1 MTEAMIGLEIHVQ
14 LKTATK
20 LFCPC
25 SSDYLSARPN
35 ENVCPTCTAQ
45 PGAKPWGTNKK
56 AFESAAKIALA
67 LGCKMADI
75 SVVQRKHYF
84 YPDLPANYQRTS
96 TPIGSGGELEGVGIT
111 EVHIEED
118 PGRYELRKGTVDYN
132 RAGVPLLEI
141 VTAPEFTSPEH
152 ARSFLKKLKALLGY
166 LEVSRDEPG
175 STRIDAN
182 ISLSGGARVEV
193 KNINSFTGVHKALKY
208 EIVRQKALLSRGLP
222 VKSETRHFDEAQKIT
237 IGLREKESAA
247 DYRYM
252 PDPDIL
258 TLVLVSGEVARL
270 KSELPEGPEQRAER
284 LAGKYG
290 IRKREALIIS
300 QERHFADLFEEVA
313 PSVGGGVAAEWF
325 VKELRRA
332 LKWNS
337 VKVCDIGLKS
347 SHIVELLDMVSKGE
361 ITRLG
366 AHRLLDELIIKPQ
379 SPRELSKMREAGR
392 LTSPKEMAGFVSSV
406 LGENEKAVS
415 DYGKGRV
422 EALHFLMGCVMEK
435 SGWRA
440 DPEVARKALL
450 EKLEKVSA

>member
-1 MTEAMIGLEIHVQ
+1 MMETMIGLEIHVQ

-25 SSDYLSARPN
+25 SSDYLSAKPN
-35 ENVCPTCTAQ
+35 ENICPTCTAQ
-45 PGAKPWGTNKK
+45 PGAKPWGTNRK
-56 AFESAAKIALA
+56 AFESAAKIALG
-67 LGCKMADI
+67 LGCRILEK

-96 TPIGSGGELEGVGIT
+96 TPIGSDGEFEGVKIT
-111 EVHIEED
+111 EVHLEED
-118 PGRYELRKGTVDYN
+118 PGRYELRAGTVDYN
-132 RAGVPLLEI
+132 RAGVPLVEI
-141 VTAPEFTSPEH
+141 VTAPEFSSPEH
-152 ARSFLKKLKALLGY
+152 ARTFLRKLKTLLGY

-208 EIVRQKALLSRGLP
+208 EIVRQKTMLSQGLS
-222 VKSETRHFDEAQKIT
+222 VKSETRHFEEAQKIT

-247 DYRYM
+247 DYRHM
-252 PDPDIL
+252 PDPD
-258 TLVLVSGEVARL
+258 VLPLCVSVMEVARL
-270 KSELPEGPEQRAER
+270 KGELPEGPKQRADGLVE
-284 LAGKYG
+284 KYG
-290 IRKREALIIS
+290 IRKREALIVAG
-300 QERHFADLFEEVA
+300 ERHFADLFEEVA
-313 PSVGGGVAAEWF
+313 KATDGKMTAEWF

-332 LKWNS
+332 LRWNS

-347 SHIVELLDMVSKGE
+347 GNIVELLDMISKGE

-379 SPRELSKMREAGR
+379 PPRELAKLMKACRTADREEI
-392 LTSPKEMAGFVSSV
+392 SDIIDIV
-406 LGENEKAVS
+406 LNENARAAS
-415 DYGKGRV
+415 DYKKGRV
-422 EALHFLMGCVMEK
+422 EALHYLMGCVMEK

-440 DPEVARKALL
+440 DPDVARKVLL
-450 EKLEKVSA
+450 EKLE

>member
-1 MTEAMIGLEIHVQ
+1 MTTATMIGLEIHVQ

-20 LFCPC
+20 LFCRC

-45 PGAKPWGTNKK
+45 PGSKPMGTNRK
-56 AFESAAKIALA
+56 AFESATKIALI
-67 LGCKMADI
+67 LGCRI
-75 SVVQRKHYF
+75 SDKSIVQRKHYF

-96 TPIGSGGELEGVGIT
+96 TPVGFDGSIDGVRIT

-118 PGRYELRKGTVDYN
+118 PGRYELRAGTVDYN
-132 RAGVPLLEI
+132 RAGIPLVEI
-141 VTAPEFTSPEH
+141 VTAPEFASPEH
-152 ARSFLKKLKALLGY
+152 ARSFLKKLKALIGY
-166 LEVSRDEPG
+166 IEVSRDEPG

-182 ISLSGGARVEV
+182 ISLDGGTRVEV

-208 EIVRQKALLSRGLP
+208 EIVRQKSLLSRGLQ

-237 IGLREKESAA
+237 IGLREKETAA

-258 TLVLVSGEVARL
+258 PLILVPGDVARL
-270 KSELPEGPEQRAER
+270 KSELPEGPEQRADR
-284 LAGKYG
+284 LAEKYG

-300 QERHFADLFEEVA
+300 GERHFADLFEEVA
-313 PSVGGGVAAEWF
+313 KTAGGRVAAEWF

-337 VKVCDIGLKS
+337 VKVCDVGLES
-347 SHIVELLDMVSKGE
+347 SHIIELLDMISGGE

-379 SPRELSKMREAGR
+379 APRELAKIRKAERITSPREISE
-392 LTSPKEMAGFVSSV
+392 FVSSV
-406 LGENEKAVS
+406 LAENEKAAS
-415 DYGKGRV
+415 DYKKGRV

-440 DPEVARKALL
+440 DPEVARKVLL
-450 EKLEKVSA
+450 DKLE